1 MREGISGKI
10 ILWKKSW
17 FDQRKIDQYIYIL
30 MPINHLFNGEKE
42 KT

>member
-1 MREGISGKI
+1 MVKLCCG
-10 ILWKKSW
+10 KKSW
-17 FDQRKIDQYIYIL
+17 FDQRKINQYIYIL